1 MGALRITRWLA
12 KVWRSTCHPIRRSPA
27 RLPEVLL
34 QSFRKRGWCRR
45 HRGDHVVKKA
55 LERRSESDQALLL
68 VGHGRLSD
76 HKTSQRAAITGLC
89 SGAGHYR
96 SGRSVARGGITI
108 VMRLPALVAK
118 RAGDPAALTDASLVR
133 SGGCSNVASTHGLR
147 QRFASCLCKWSSR
160 KATSSGVPTVIRR
173 ASRSSGVSK

>member
-1 MGALRITRWLA
+1 MLVWLKALRQDRQL
-12 KVWRSTCHPIRRSPA
+12 RG

-118 RAGDPAALTDASLVR
+118 R
-133 SGGCSNVASTHGLR
+133 
-147 QRFASCLCKWSSR
+147 
-160 KATSSGVPTVIRR
+160 
-173 ASRSSGVSK
+173 